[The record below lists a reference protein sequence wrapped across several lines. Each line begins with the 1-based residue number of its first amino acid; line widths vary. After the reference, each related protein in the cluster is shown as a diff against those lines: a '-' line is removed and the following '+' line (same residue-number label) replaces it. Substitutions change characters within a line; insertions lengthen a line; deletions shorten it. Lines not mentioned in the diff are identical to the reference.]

1 MTKQDGVKTVAT
13 NRRARHEF
21 IILETYEAGIALKG
35 TEVKSLRQGKAN
47 LNDAF
52 GRIDKGECY
61 VYEMH
66 ISPYEF
72 GNRFN
77 ADPKRPRKLL
87 LHKREIRKLQ
97 GEIKEKGLT
106 LVPLKIYFVR
116 GKAKMELALAKG
128 KKLYDKRQDMA
139 KKDAQRHIE
148 QSLKNYGRR

>member
-1 MTKQDGVKTVAT
+1 MYQCSLPY
-13 NRRARHEF
+13 F
-21 IILETYEAGIALKG
+21 F
-35 TEVKSLRQGKAN
+35 KSLRQGKAN